1 MKSSTTHS
9 GFVAGGSYQ
18 SKDASVTLKITLFL
32 LMFFF
37 SAGPVLNSIHP
48 IFDFMFLSGLS
59 LVLIQILYLRRRPPP
74 YYKVF
79 LILVPVFIYAGISL
93 LFYEDV
99 SVNDYVRIILKP
111 VRVFIAVLAGAT
123 LVTLFRRA
131 NLGANSVYLYLYYS
145 ISLSALVMIVQF
157 LYPEFKDFVYSFTRA
172 DDMRE
177 LYSYDYNFRMG
188 GLAGG
193 YGSSTL
199 SVAQAFGV
207 LLLPFVCKGRGNLA
221 KFGLRFL
228 AVLIVLSVLLSG
240 RSGVFVLLLFYPW
253 CVLRSNNSKSVS
265 KSIWFIFAMAGM
277 IGGIAGLVMLTS
289 ILDQQ
294 SDIFYAVRRSLETF
308 INIAESGTFND
319 DTVNTLFGHLLIPP
333 TADAFLL
340 GSAEHM
346 VNTHFDRS
354 LGSDIGFI
362 RNIWTFGAV
371 MVIGYWLPYILFF
384 LRSVKTS
391 LKDDSVTLLKVI
403 IIMSILL
410 HLKEDVLYSRIL
422 LSYLSIILAVFH
434 FERRPIGL

>member
-1 MKSSTTHS
+1 
-9 GFVAGGSYQ
+9 
-18 SKDASVTLKITLFL
+18 
-32 LMFFF
+32 
-37 SAGPVLNSIHP
+37 
-48 IFDFMFLSGLS
+48 
-59 LVLIQILYLRRRPPP
+59 
-74 YYKVF
+74 
-79 LILVPVFIYAGISL
+79 
-93 LFYEDV
+93 
-99 SVNDYVRIILKP
+99 
-111 VRVFIAVLAGAT
+111 
-123 LVTLFRRA
+123 
-131 NLGANSVYLYLYYS
+131 
-145 ISLSALVMIVQF
+145 
-157 LYPEFKDFVYSFTRA
+157 
-172 DDMRE
+172 
-177 LYSYDYNFRMG
+177 
-188 GLAGG
+188 
-193 YGSSTL
+193 
-199 SVAQAFGV
+199 V

-240 RSGVFVLLLFYPW
+240 RSGVFFVLLFYPW

-277 IGGIAGLVMLTS
+277 TGGIAGLVMLTS

-319 DTVNTLFGHLLIPP
+319 DTVNILFGHLLIPP

-354 LGSDIGFI
+354 LSSDIGFI

-371 MVIGYWLPYILFF
+371 MAIGYWLPYILFF
-384 LRSVKTS
+384 LRCVKTS